1 MAPSTGRNYTTD
13 AQSERATLHRGIS
26 MNKTFAS
33 LTAAVIVSLA
43 TSLAAA
49 QASAVVLAPEV
60 RARHVVTPNIAP
72 VRVPVVHPR
81 TRGGVTVIAPVRVPV
96 VRARTRGVTVIRR

>member
-1 MAPSTGRNYTTD
+1 
-13 AQSERATLHRGIS
+13 

-43 TSLAAA
+43 TSLAAV
-49 QASAVVLAPEV
+49 QVSAVVLVPEV

-72 VRVPVVHPR
+72 VGVPVVRPR
-81 TRGGVTVIAPVRVPV
+81 ARGVTVIAPVVVPV
-96 VRARTRGVTVIRR
+96 VRPRARGGTVIRR

>member
-1 MAPSTGRNYTTD
+1 
-13 AQSERATLHRGIS
+13 

-60 RARHVVTPNIAP
+60 RTTLVRPGAAVSVAA
-72 VRVPVVHPR
+72 VRVNVVHPR
-81 TRGGVTVIAPVRVPV
+81 RRGGVVVIHR
-96 VRARTRGVTVIRR
+96 

>member
-1 MAPSTGRNYTTD
+1 
-13 AQSERATLHRGIS
+13 

-33 LTAAVIVSLA
+33 MTAAVIVCLA

-72 VRVPVVHPR
+72 VRVPLVRPR
-81 TRGGVTVIAPVRVPV
+81 TPGVTVIAPATVPV
-96 VRARTRGVTVIRR
+96 VRPRARGVTVIRR

>member
-1 MAPSTGRNYTTD
+1 
-13 AQSERATLHRGIS
+13 

-33 LTAAVIVSLA
+33 LTAAVIVTLA

-72 VRVPVVHPR
+72 VRVPVVRPLVSPR
-81 TRGGVTVIAPVRVPV
+81 AGVTVIAPLRVPV
-96 VRARTRGVTVIRR
+96 VHPRARGRAAIRR